1 MKQLDVILYSWMS
14 SAQFADKLQGVPAER
29 VQRWRKGEVPPPHM
43 IRRIG
48 RALHQSIDSF
58 MEANGVRP
66 RKCSPIRKGTRFPF
80 IQQHADE
87 LGVSRPHL
95 WQVLTG
101 KRSSPE
107 LLSSY
112 TRLLISEG
120 RPIPADLGKA
130 A

>member
-1 MKQLDVILYSWMS
+1 MASGCGRQTQREGRIMHSS
-14 SAQFADKLQGVPAER
+14 SALREISASIQAPAKA
-29 VQRWRKGEVPPPHM
+29 V
-43 IRRIG
+43 
-48 RALHQSIDSF
+48 
-58 MEANGVRP
+58 
-66 RKCSPIRKGTRFPF
+66 RKGTRFPF
-80 IQQHADE
+80 IQKHADE